1 MLSLLRKERFL
12 IVSLFLSGIISRL
25 PFLEKMQSHWDGPD
39 YTLGILHYSLIE
51 RTPSPPG
58 YPLYIFAGKVMH
70 SFFTDPH
77 TAILLVSVVFAG
89 VGAIVFYLA
98 GKIIFNKTVGVVS
111 SLLFL
116 SAPSVFYFGITANPY
131 GILPS
136 TAAVVSLVVFMIIK
150 FQKKY
155 GVLLG
160 LVFAFALGI
169 RPQDALFLTPL
180 FILGFFYL
188 SNKQRILSLIGFLAL
203 FIIWFLPLVMLS
215 GGIGNYLNYIDVFAR
230 NDARVDFSVQ
240 RFFYIAPIIVKGAY
254 LTCGFGLLFLLFLL
268 SKAGAYLT
276 NPKKLVSK
284 KVKPYF
290 LVFSFWLIPALAF
303 NFLVRSDH
311 AAHQMAY
318 LSALVLLCSFCITKV
333 VGKKAIVVALIIVI
347 LNLFTFFRDRDIQKI
362 MPYVSQSF
370 HYSEIV
376 KNDVRMKSISDF
388 INAKFSSENTIVIAD
403 PEIFRQSSY
412 YLMNFNVFAYG
423 ALDTSLNPHRDIVHH
438 SYLGHYKLSYDKTHK
453 LVIPP
458 KVTEIILINNN
469 REVNL
474 PKSSFKKH
482 ILEGNA
488 VIYSIRVLAGE
499 KYLLS
504 VHQIERI
511 IR

>member
-1 MLSLLRKERFL
+1 MFGLLRNERFL
-12 IVSLFLSGIISRL
+12 VISLFIAGIFSRL
-25 PFLEKMQSHWDGPD
+25 PFLEKMQSHWDGPN
-39 YTLGILHYSLIE
+39 YTLGILHYSLVE

-70 SFFTDPH
+70 FFIADPH
-77 TAILLVSVVFAG
+77 LSILLVSVTFAG
-89 VGAIVFYLA
+89 VGAIIFYLT
-98 GKIIFNKTVGVVS
+98 GKIIFNTTVGIVA

-116 SAPSVFYFGITANPY
+116 SAPSLFYFGITANPY

-136 TAAVVSLVVFMIIK
+136 TATALSLVVFMIIK
-150 FQKKY
+150 FHKKY
-155 GVLLG
+155 GILLG

-188 SNKQRILSLIGFLAL
+188 NNKQKILSLFGFLAL
-203 FIIWFLPLVMLS
+203 FIIWFLPVVITS
-215 GGIGNYLNYIDVFAR
+215 GGIGKYASYVDTFAR
-230 NDARVDFSVQ
+230 NDANADFSIQ
-240 RFFYIAPIIVKGAY
+240 RFFYITPIIIKGAY

-268 SKAGAYLT
+268 SKAAVYLKK
-276 NPKKLVSK
+276 PKKLVSK

-303 NFLVRSDH
+303 NFFVRSDH

-318 LSALVLLCSFCITKV
+318 LSAMVLLCSFCITKV
-333 VGKKAIVVALIIVI
+333 SGKKAIVVTLVIVI
-347 LNLFTFFRDRDIQKI
+347 LNLFTFFRERDAQKI

-376 KNDVRMKSISDF
+376 KNNIRMKSISEF
-388 INAKFSSENTIVIAD
+388 INTKFSKENTIVITD

-412 YLMNFNVFAYG
+412 YLMDFNVFAYG
-423 ALDTSLNPHRDIVHH
+423 ALDTSLPPHKDIVHR
-438 SYLGHYKLSYDKTHK
+438 SYGGHYTLRYDKSHE
-453 LVIPP
+453 LAISS
-458 KVTEIILINNN
+458 KVTEIVLINNN
-469 REVNL
+469 KEIRLLKGRV
-474 PKSSFKKH
+474 KKH